1 MDACL
6 SQYLIIPSLEVLVT
20 EMLKESLNILLDWPG
35 VKFSGLS
42 LVVNFIVRNLSSK
55 LLSKVDI
62 SI

>member
-35 VKFSGLS
+35 VKFSGLF
-42 LVVNFIVRNLSSK
+42 LV
-55 LLSKVDI
+55 
-62 SI
+62 